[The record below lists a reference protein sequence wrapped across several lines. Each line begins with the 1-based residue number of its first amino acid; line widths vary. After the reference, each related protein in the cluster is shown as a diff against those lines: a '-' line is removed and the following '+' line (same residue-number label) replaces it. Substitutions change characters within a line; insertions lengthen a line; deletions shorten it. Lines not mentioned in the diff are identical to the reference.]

1 MDEIAKYRKKK
12 PQNSKSSRRSDHK
25 HVYEKCIQIGYNRFR
40 PELVAYICW
49 SRHCSICGRQD
60 NVGLSFREEDEVFV
74 KPEYRGRHLWS
85 APDMYRPVEEILS
98 EFPYVPVYE
107 TDINNDFKVVRIR

>member
-40 PELVAYICW
+40 PELISYIRW
-49 SRHCSICGRQD
+49 SMHCSVCGRED
-60 NVGLSFREEDEVFV
+60 YVGSVYWEDDEVFI

-98 EFPYVPVYE
+98 EFPDVPVYE